1 MSEPTGSLKGEI
13 GKLRWRCRRGMR
25 ELDQVTE
32 GFLNN
37 HYADASADERAAYQ
51 RLLELPDPQLLALI
65 YEHEPAEDSVTARVL
80 AQMRNR

>member
-1 MSEPTGSLKGEI
+1 MEIKAEI

-32 GFLNN
+32 SYLDK
-37 HYADASADERAAYQ
+37 HYERATARERAAY
-51 RLLELPDPQLLALI
+51 RSLLKLPDPQLLALI
-65 YEHEPAEDSVTARVL
+65 YEQESADDDVTAHVL